1 MEVHMLLLVIIF
13 LVSQIVV
20 PMYNLCL
27 KGVALIVATI
37 LTYLVTTIFVLWALF
52 IAHNYIR

>member
-1 MEVHMLLLVIIF
+1 MLLLVVIF

-20 PMYNLCL
+20 PLYNLCL

-37 LTYLVTTIFVLWALF
+37 LTYLLTTLFVLWALF